1 MSLLQMAWRNLV
13 NRRIQTLITI
23 GVVSIGVS
31 LTLSIMLLSGGVK
44 QGIIKASE
52 PFGMIVG
59 SKGSANQLV
68 FNTIFLMDNPLANI
82 SLEYY
87 HGLEAD
93 PRVTQAIP
101 FALGDNYRG
110 YRIVGTSPQFFELKG
125 RPIDPPYFQLEAGRI
140 FNKPFEA
147 VIGAKAAKESG
158 LKIGDRFIS
167 GHGVTQA
174 IESAEEHG
182 DHPYTVVGIL
192 RSVFA
197 PADQGI
203 YVSMDSY
210 WISHE
215 HHEHDQGGDHDTA
228 QSAAGSDEHDH
239 DEPLGVT
246 AALIKPA
253 SYMDLMKLYQE
264 INQGKEAQAVFP
276 GQVIAK
282 IFDMMGSGEEIL
294 QYISWV
300 VLGMA
305 GLTIILALYGTT
317 VERRRTVS
325 ILRAIGA
332 NRSSVFTIIFLESL
346 LVVFLGCAGGVF
358 LGYILSW
365 ILAQYI
371 GSQVSITVSITYS
384 WKLLTLVG
392 GVGLLGIVAGIV
404 PAISAYRT
412 DAARHLNA
420 NI

>member
-1 MSLLQMAWRNLV
+1 MAWRNLV
-13 NRRIQTLITI
+13 NRRIQTLITV
-23 GVVSIGVS
+23 GVVTIGVS
-31 LTLSIMLLSGGVK
+31 LTLGIMLLSGGVK

-82 SLEYY
+82 PLDYY
-87 HGLEAD
+87 HTLETD
-93 PRVTQAIP
+93 PRVAQAIP
-101 FALGDNYRG
+101 FALGDNYQG

-140 FNKPFEA
+140 FNKPYEA
-147 VIGAKAAKESG
+147 VIGAKAAKETG

-167 GHGVTQA
+167 GHGVA
-174 IESAEEHG
+174 RSIEPEGEHK

-192 RSVFA
+192 RSVSA

-215 HHEHDQGGDHDTA
+215 HHEHDEGDHHEPVQNAVD
-228 QSAAGSDEHDH
+228 SDEHGDH
-239 DEPLGVT
+239 EALGVT

-305 GLTIILALYGTT
+305 GLTIILALYGSTI
-317 VERRRTVS
+317 ERRRTVS

-332 NRSSVFTIIFLESL
+332 NRNAVFTIIFLESV
-346 LVVFLGCAGGVF
+346 LVVFLGCAGGVL
-358 LGYILSW
+358 LGYALSW
-365 ILAQYI
+365 MLAQYI

-384 WKLLTLVG
+384 WKLLTLIG
-392 GVGLLGIVAGIV
+392 GVGLLGILAGIV